1 MLALPY
7 MVLFIKRGFKLIL
20 YETKFLSLKAA
31 KRDGKSDWYYVVRPN
46 AKNIVAILPIIKK
59 EEDEVLFLITNRP
72 PLEHEHVAK
81 FSVEIPAG
89 LVGDENKAETDDEAC
104 KKELLEE
111 TGLVAE
117 KIELCASK
125 ISTSA
130 GLSDEVCSIYKAY
143 IKDDEIQV
151 PPIDDGG
158 VIIDRIRV
166 KKSKIKDFLKQKE
179 QEGGSISALAL
190 AALYYLE

>member
-1 MLALPY
+1 M
-7 MVLFIKRGFKLIL
+7 IL

-31 KRDGKSDWYYVVRPN
+31 KRDGKPDWYYVVRPN

-59 EEDEVLFLITNRP
+59 EDEDEVLFLITKRP
-72 PLEHEHVAK
+72 PLEHEHVAE

-89 LVGDENKAETDDEAC
+89 LVGDENKSETDNDAC

-111 TGLVAE
+111 TGLVADRF
-117 KIELCASK
+117 ELCVSK

-143 IKDDEIQV
+143 ITDDTIKKTPV
-151 PPIDDGG
+151 DDGG
-158 VIIDRIRV
+158 VIIDRIKV
-166 KKSKIKDFLKQKE
+166 KKSKINDFLKQKE
-179 QEGGSISALAL
+179 QEGASISALSL